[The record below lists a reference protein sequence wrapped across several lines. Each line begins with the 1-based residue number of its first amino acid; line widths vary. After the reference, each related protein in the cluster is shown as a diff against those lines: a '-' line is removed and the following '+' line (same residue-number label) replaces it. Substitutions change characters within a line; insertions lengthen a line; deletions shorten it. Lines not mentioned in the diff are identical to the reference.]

1 MKTVQENQ
9 DHYQHVANVV
19 QSKLDVV
26 GQSLDDMT
34 DTQYTTAFFKTWKD
48 RGMPSDMAGWNAIDS
63 EAQRPPVRGYLPGNK
78 IPGAYGTWT
87 GGAKRPKASTKA
99 STKASGKASTKASR
113 PPSRYANT
121 GRKRDGKTVYR
132 NRQTGAE
139 YCKCKS
145 AKTGKMTY
153 RKLA

>member
-1 MKTVQENQ
+1 MASVQKNDTDFQTVVN
-9 DHYQHVANVV
+9 
-19 QSKLDVV
+19 
-26 GQSLDDMT
+26 
-34 DTQYTTAFFKTWKD
+34 DTRPPAYYEYDSPEAIRAFFREWNSKGK
-48 RGMPSDMAGWNAIDS
+48 PSDMAGWKQGKVSRDTRVTNPNVANIGVLTS
-63 EAQRPPVRGYLPGNK
+63 KNYF
-78 IPGAYGTWT
+78 
-87 GGAKRPKASTKA
+87 GGAKRRSKA

>member
-1 MKTVQENQ
+1 MPAAPKSGPKKRTTSR
-9 DHYQHVANVV
+9 
-19 QSKLDVV
+19 SKRT
-26 GQSLDDMT
+26 S
-34 DTQYTTAFFKTWKD
+34 
-48 RGMPSDMAGWNAIDS
+48 
-63 EAQRPPVRGYLPGNK
+63 
-78 IPGAYGTWT
+78 
-87 GGAKRPKASTKA
+87 AKRRPKA
-99 STKASGKASTKASR
+99 ASGPPRPPRPPK

-153 RKLA
+153 RKLAS